1 MSEKYRIIIADDH
14 ELFRDGLASMINSQ
28 PDMEIVGRAE
38 DGLEVFTLARELKPD
53 LIIMDVNMPISN
65 GLEATRLIHRE
76 MPKTSILILTVH
88 EEEEKLFE
96 AIKAGAVGYMLK
108 NSDSEKFLEGV
119 RSALNGEAVL
129 PPILARQLLEEFASL
144 ASRSKPSPSG
154 DTIPI
159 LTARE
164 KEVLELIVTGATNQ
178 EISEKLSIS
187 IYTTKS
193 HVRNILSKLQVVSRH
208 EAVQVALKEGLLG
221 DYSPNPHRIKD

>member
-14 ELFRDGLASMINSQ
+14 ALFRDGLASMINSQ

-38 DGLEVFTLARELKPD
+38 DGLEVFSLARELKPD

-76 MPKTSILILTVH
+76 IPKISILILTVH

-144 ASRSKPSPSG
+144 ASRSKPSPSE

-159 LTARE
+159 LTMRE
-164 KEVLELIVTGATNQ
+164 KEVLELIVTGATNL
-178 EISEKLSIS
+178 EISEALSIS

-193 HVRNILSKLQVVSRH
+193 HVRNILSKLQVASRH
-208 EAVQVALKEGLLG
+208 EAIEVARKEGLLG
-221 DYSPNPHRIKD
+221 DDSP

>member
-96 AIKAGAVGYMLK
+96 AIKAGAVGYILK

-221 DYSPNPHRIKD
+221 DHSPTPQRIKD

>member
-1 MSEKYRIIIADDH
+1 MNKSRIIIADDH
-14 ELFRDGLASMINSQ
+14 ELFREGLASLINAQ
-28 PDMEIVGRAE
+28 PDMEIVGRAQ

-76 MPKTSILILTVH
+76 KPKVSILILTVH

-96 AIKAGAVGYMLK
+96 AVKAGAVGYMLK
-108 NSDSEKFLEGV
+108 NSDSAQFLEGV

-129 PPILARQLLEEFASL
+129 PPVLARQLLQEFASL
-144 ASRSKPSPSG
+144 ASRSKPSP
-154 DTIPI
+154 TEETLPI
-159 LTARE
+159 LTSRE
-164 KEVLELIVTGATNQ
+164 KEVLELIVTGATNL
-178 EISEKLSIS
+178 EISDQLSIS

-208 EAVQVALKEGLLG
+208 HAVQVALRDGLI
-221 DYSPNPHRIKD
+221 DHDRSS